1 MIRRSGKMTLTSN
14 KVTYADLLVQYQPK
28 VITSD
33 QENEQTIATIEEI
46 SHTQNLTAE
55 EHNLIELL
63 TTLVEKF
70 ENDHY
75 PIPTASPLE
84 MLKHLMEARNLIQ
97 EDLVGVIGSRGVV
110 SEIINGKRSISNSQ
124 AKALGE
130 YFLVEPILFVSF

>member
-1 MIRRSGKMTLTSN
+1 MTLTSN

>member
-63 TTLVEKF
+63 TTLVV
-70 ENDHY
+70 
-75 PIPTASPLE
+75 TT
-84 MLKHLMEARNLIQ
+84 
-97 EDLVGVIGSRGVV
+97 
-110 SEIINGKRSISNSQ
+110 Q
-124 AKALGE
+124 A
-130 YFLVEPILFVSF
+130 